1 MGDKLKA
8 LFFERKEESVSP
20 VFLDAVVAIPGL
32 ELERVSGCESMTPGQ
47 IAEHMRLADILIVS
61 RTPAVPDE
69 LAENPGRLKY
79 ICYLHGTM
87 RKVIGLPIIRSAI
100 HVTNWGDRCGPGL
113 AESSL
118 TLLLAVLKDLPQR
131 ILAVR
136 NGEGRGIQS
145 VGWSVAGLRVGVY
158 GFGFAGRQFVKRLIP
173 FEAALSVYD
182 PYAKDIPEP
191 CIRVDSLKALFETS
205 QALVIHAGWT
215 PETEG
220 SVTRE
225 LLAMLPDHGVVIN
238 TARGAIVDQAALF
251 DELRAGRLRAGVDVL
266 WPDDLPP
273 DHEARQW
280 ENFIW
285 TCHEFGGSPW
295 PGEEMQTALR
305 PSSVHLDNLRAYVEG
320 KPLQFE
326 IDETRYSL
334 MT

>member
-1 MGDKLKA
+1 MSEKMKA
-8 LFFERKEESVSP
+8 LFFEREEERISG
-20 VFLDAVVAIPGL
+20 VFLDTVAALPGL
-32 ELERVSGCESMTPGQ
+32 DLERVRGCEAMTPKQ
-47 IAEHMRLADILIVS
+47 VAEHMRSADILLLS
-61 RTPAVPDE
+61 RSPKVPDE

-87 RKVIGLPIIRSAI
+87 RKVIGVPVIRSAI
-100 HVTNWGDRCGPGL
+100 HVTNWGDASGPGL

-118 TLLLAVLKDLPQR
+118 TLLMAMLKDLPKR

-136 NGEGRGIQS
+136 KGEGRGIRS
-145 VGWSVAGLRVGVY
+145 VGWSLTGLRVGVY
-158 GFGFAGRQFVKRLIP
+158 GFGFAGRQFVKLLAP
-173 FEAALSVYD
+173 FGATVRVYD
-182 PYAKDIPEP
+182 PYAKDIPAP
-191 CIRVDSLKALFETS
+191 CIRVDSLKELMETS

-238 TARGAIVDQAALF
+238 TARGAIIDQTALF
-251 DELRAGRLRAGVDVL
+251 DELKAGRLRAGVDVL

-285 TCHEFGGSPW
+285 TCHEFGAKPW
-295 PGEEMQTALR
+295 PGMEKEAELR
-305 PSSVHLDNLRAYVEG
+305 RSRVHLDNIRAFAEG
-320 KPLQFE
+320 KPLKFE
-326 IDETRYSL
+326 IDEKRYSL

>member
-1 MGDKLKA
+1 MAEKMKA
-8 LFFERKEESVSP
+8 LFFEREEEQISG
-20 VFLDAVVAIPGL
+20 VFLDAVAALPGL
-32 ELERVSGCESMTPGQ
+32 ELDRVRGCEAMTPEQ
-47 IAEHMRLADILIVS
+47 IAEHMRSADMLLLS
-61 RTPAVPDE
+61 RSPKVPDE
-69 LAENPGRLKY
+69 VAENPGRLKY

-87 RKVIGLPIIRSAI
+87 RKVIGLPIIRSSI
-100 HVTNWGDRCGPGL
+100 QVTNWGDRCGPGL

-118 TLLLAVLKDLPQR
+118 TLLLAVLKDLPKR

-158 GFGFAGRQFVKRLIP
+158 GFGFAGRQFVKRLEP
-173 FEAALSVYD
+173 FGATIRVYD
-182 PYAKDIPEP
+182 PYAKEVPEP
-191 CIRVDSLKALFETS
+191 CIRVNSLKELMETS

-220 SVTRE
+220 SVSRE
-225 LLAMLPDHGVVIN
+225 LLALLPDHGVVIN
-238 TARGAIVDQAALF
+238 TARGAIIDQVALF
-251 DELRAGRLRAGVDVL
+251 DELKSGRLRAGVDVL

-285 TCHEFGGSPW
+285 TCHEFGGKAW
-295 PGEEMQTALR
+295 PGEEKQAALAH
-305 PSSVHLDNLRAYVEG
+305 SSVHLDNIQAFLDG

-326 IDETRYSL
+326 IDEKRYSL